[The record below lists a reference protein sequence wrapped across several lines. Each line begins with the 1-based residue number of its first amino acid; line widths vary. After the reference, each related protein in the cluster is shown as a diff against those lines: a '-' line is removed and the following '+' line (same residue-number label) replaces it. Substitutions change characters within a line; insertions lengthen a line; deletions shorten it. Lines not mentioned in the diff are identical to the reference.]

1 MQTRRIL
8 LQNRLIQLQN
18 RRIQLQNRR
27 IQLQT
32 GRIQL
37 QYRRIQLQ
45 TGRIQSQRRRIQ
57 LQKPVIIFS
66 HCYTVLYSRD
76 HGGLDFSGH
85 KYHPKPASQYHS
97 VALVVL
103 VRYNQARKCL
113 RYDPKCFQ

>member
-18 RRIQLQNRR
+18 RRIQLQNQR

-32 GRIQL
+32 GRTQL

-57 LQKPVIIFS
+57 LQKPVIIDCGFRLS
-66 HCYTVLYSRD
+66 ANNFLFVANTVTCKITVYQLLQSTQPII
-76 HGGLDFSGH
+76 GATLIE
-85 KYHPKPASQYHS
+85 KYLSKVQI
-97 VALVVL
+97 L
-103 VRYNQARKCL
+103 L
-113 RYDPKCFQ
+113 RFTTV